1 VRILTRN
8 SSGKRAQK
16 FGTRGVE
23 VFMGNMHNPADVR
36 RFLTGAYGCFGVTNF
51 WDPESMGK
59 EEFLGK
65 QMAQIAKE
73 VGVRHFVWSTL
84 PNVNEIS
91 GGRYDVPHFT
101 DKAKVNRFVQQ
112 LGFQYSTF
120 VMPAFY
126 YQNFGTF
133 FAPKRDRD
141 ILTWTLPLDEDKFI
155 TAVDIR
161 DMGMTVL
168 QIFNNPQMYNYKEIA
183 VAGEHLHPQDYIIKW
198 ALVTRQPAKVVLITP
213 EEHAKTS
220 QQAAKEMGQMFGYF
234 RDHTYYGGKYDWTL
248 GRQIN
253 PAMKT
258 WEQYLRSEMQR
269 AHTTSTFQAQ

>member
-1 VRILTRN
+1 
-8 SSGKRAQK
+8 
-16 FGTRGVE
+16 
-23 VFMGNMHNPADVR
+23 M
-36 RFLTGAYGCFGVTNF
+36 TNF
-51 WDPESMGK
+51 WDPECMGK

-84 PNVNEIS
+84 PNVHEIT

-112 LGFQYSTF
+112 LGFQYWTF
-120 VMPAFY
+120 VLPAFY
-126 YQNFGTF
+126 YQNFATF

-155 TAVDIR
+155 TAVDVR
-161 DMGMTVL
+161 DMGIAVL
-168 QIFNNPQMYNYKEIA
+168 QIFNNPQMYNYKEIPL
-183 VAGEHLHPQDYIIKW
+183 AGEHLHPQDFVIKW
-198 ALVTRQPAKVVLITP
+198 ALVTRQPAKVVLISP

-220 QQAAKEMGQMFGYF
+220 QQGAKEMGQMFGYF
-234 RDHTYYGGKYDWTL
+234 RDYTYYGGKYDWTL

-253 PAMKT
+253 PSMKT
-258 WEQYLRSEMQR
+258 WEQYLRNEMQR
-269 AHTTSTFQAQ
+269 AHTSSTYQAQGFAERRFG